1 MGYQH
6 WAQSLH
12 FLVPSPGV
20 SRQDPSYNTS
30 LLTRAR
36 TQGSSMGHFEGAVGT
51 FAPFPSSQSRRGAA
65 AGAGAVRMDAS
76 VPSVLFLRSG
86 FFKERKLKTQRQTNS
101 FVLLF
106 CFFFFSFLFLLSPP
120 YISKGEQEVRQNSPC
135 PGGAHSTGFTH
146 PLHCSFLCIAIGT
159 ARSHPTALGATSLRC

>member
-106 CFFFFSFLFLLSPP
+106 WVFFLFFSFFLPRTFLKENKKSGRIHPV
-120 YISKGEQEVRQNSPC
+120 QEE
-135 PGGAHSTGFTH
+135 
-146 PLHCSFLCIAIGT
+146 
-159 ARSHPTALGATSLRC
+159 PTALGLPTHSTAHFSA